1 MTESLDGFSE
11 ADALCNGSEQT
22 VESCHVQD
30 YEPLIRKEEALK
42 AVEKN
47 VAGSRPKEMFEE
59 ALETADKQFEKDR
72 GVLKD
77 LMREHSIAVE
87 LDSTFEGFCAALD
100 AHEAAKSIINPNK

>member
-1 MTESLDGFSE
+1 MRL
-11 ADALCNGSEQT
+11 L
-22 VESCHVQD
+22 QD

-77 LMREHSIAVE
+77 IMKEHSIAVE
-87 LDSTFEGFCAALD
+87 LGSTFEGFCAALD
-100 AHEAAKSIINPNK
+100 AHEAAKAIINPNK